1 MSEQNVIVERV
12 GSRLD
17 IVLNRPDRKN
27 SITQQLAVELRD
39 AFLNVPSEAGCILL
53 SGSGGA
59 FCSGIDLK
67 IAGADLKNEPLTAW
81 VEVHAAIYKCRVP
94 VVVALERYAI
104 NAGAALALAA
114 NIVVAGES
122 SFLQVGEIAMGVPA
136 FLGSAGGAVLA
147 SKIPTSSMRP
157 MVLVLLIIVAVYTWF
172 KPDLGKFEN
181 LRHLPK
187 RRVQIAAIAGVVI
200 GFYDGI
206 FGPGTGSFLML
217 ILVASLGYA
226 FITASAIAK
235 VVNVAT
241 NVGAIMVFGI
251 NGAVLWQIGII
262 LGVAN
267 ISGAVIGARLA
278 IKGGST
284 LVRKVFLLVTV
295 ALILKVGIATF

>member
-1 MSEQNVIVERV
+1 VFQD
-12 GSRLD
+12 L
-17 IVLNRPDRKN
+17 
-27 SITQQLAVELRD
+27 TLATAL
-39 AFLNVPSEAGCILL
+39 FLLAASFFAG
-53 SGSGGA
+53 
-59 FCSGIDLK
+59 FIDS
-67 IAGADLKNEPLTAW
+67 IAGGGGLIQLPALLIGLPKSETA
-81 VEVHAAIYKCRVP
+81 EVLGTNKLSSVFGTTTA
-94 VVVALERYAI
+94 
-104 NAGAALALAA
+104 AALYRKQIKPDPKIL
-114 NIVVAGES
+114 
-122 SFLQVGEIAMGVPA
+122 IAMGVPA
-136 FLGSAGGAVLA
+136 FAGSAGGAVLA

-157 MVLVLLIIVAVYTWF
+157 MVIVLLIIVAVYTWL

-187 RRVQIAAIAGVVI
+187 RRVQIAAFAGVVI

-206 FGPGTGSFLML
+206 FGPGTGSVLML

-241 NVGAIMVFGI
+241 NIGAIMVFGI

-262 LGVAN
+262 LGIAN
-267 ISGAVIGARLA
+267 ITGAVIGARLA

-295 ALILKVGIATF
+295 ALIVKVGIATF

>member
-1 MSEQNVIVERV
+1 MFADLTVATA
-12 GSRLD
+12 LF
-17 IVLNRPDRKN
+17 L
-27 SITQQLAVELRD
+27 LA
-39 AFLNVPSEAGCILL
+39 ASFFAG
-53 SGSGGA
+53 
-59 FCSGIDLK
+59 FIDS
-67 IAGADLKNEPLTAW
+67 IAGGGGLIQLPALLIGLPKSETA
-81 VEVHAAIYKCRVP
+81 EVLGTNKLSAVFGTTTA
-94 VVVALERYAI
+94 
-104 NAGAALALAA
+104 AALYRKQIKPDPKIL
-114 NIVVAGES
+114 
-122 SFLQVGEIAMGVPA
+122 IAMGVPA

-147 SKIPTSSMRP
+147 SQIPTSSMRP

-172 KPDLGKFEN
+172 KPDLGKFED

-295 ALILKVGIATF
+295 ALIVKVGIATF

>member
-1 MSEQNVIVERV
+1 VFHDLTIATA
-12 GSRLD
+12 LF
-17 IVLNRPDRKN
+17 L
-27 SITQQLAVELRD
+27 LA
-39 AFLNVPSEAGCILL
+39 ASFFAG
-53 SGSGGA
+53 
-59 FCSGIDLK
+59 FIDS
-67 IAGADLKNEPLTAW
+67 IAGGGGLIQLPALLIGLPKSDTA
-81 VEVHAAIYKCRVP
+81 EVLGTNKLSSIFGTTTA
-94 VVVALERYAI
+94 
-104 NAGAALALAA
+104 AALYRKQIKPDPKVL
-114 NIVVAGES
+114 
-122 SFLQVGEIAMGVPA
+122 IAMGLPA
-136 FLGSAGGAVLA
+136 LLGSAGGAMLA

-157 MVLVLLIIVAVYTWF
+157 MVLVLLIVVAVYTWF

-187 RRVQIAAIAGVVI
+187 RRVQIAALAGVII

-251 NGAVLWQIGII
+251 NGAVIWQIGII
-262 LGVAN
+262 MGVAN

-284 LVRKVFLLVTV
+284 LVRKVFLIVTV
-295 ALILKVGIATF
+295 ALIVKVGIATF

>member
-1 MSEQNVIVERV
+1 MFHDLTIATA
-12 GSRLD
+12 LF
-17 IVLNRPDRKN
+17 L
-27 SITQQLAVELRD
+27 LA
-39 AFLNVPSEAGCILL
+39 ASFFAG
-53 SGSGGA
+53 
-59 FCSGIDLK
+59 FIDS
-67 IAGADLKNEPLTAW
+67 IAGGGGLIQLPALLIGLPKSETA
-81 VEVHAAIYKCRVP
+81 EVLGTNKLSAVFGTTTA
-94 VVVALERYAI
+94 
-104 NAGAALALAA
+104 AALYRKQIKPDPKVL
-114 NIVVAGES
+114 
-122 SFLQVGEIAMGVPA
+122 IAMGVPA

-147 SKIPTSSMRP
+147 SNIPTSSMRP

-187 RRVQIAAIAGVVI
+187 RRVQIAALAGVVI

-251 NGAVLWQIGII
+251 NGAVIWQIGII

-295 ALILKVGIATF
+295 ALIVKVGIATF

>member
-1 MSEQNVIVERV
+1 VFQD
-12 GSRLD
+12 L
-17 IVLNRPDRKN
+17 
-27 SITQQLAVELRD
+27 TLATAL
-39 AFLNVPSEAGCILL
+39 FLLAASFFAG
-53 SGSGGA
+53 
-59 FCSGIDLK
+59 FIDS
-67 IAGADLKNEPLTAW
+67 IAGGGGLIQLPALLIGLPKSETA
-81 VEVHAAIYKCRVP
+81 EVLGTNKLSAVFGTTTA
-94 VVVALERYAI
+94 
-104 NAGAALALAA
+104 AALYRKQIKPDPKIL
-114 NIVVAGES
+114 
-122 SFLQVGEIAMGVPA
+122 IAMGLPA

-226 FITASAIAK
+226 FITASAMAK

-241 NVGAIMVFGI
+241 NVGAITVFGI

-262 LGVAN
+262 LGIAN
-267 ISGAVIGARLA
+267 ITGAVIGARLA

-295 ALILKVGIATF
+295 ALIVKVGIATF

>member
-1 MSEQNVIVERV
+1 MFHDLTIATA
-12 GSRLD
+12 LF
-17 IVLNRPDRKN
+17 L
-27 SITQQLAVELRD
+27 LA
-39 AFLNVPSEAGCILL
+39 ASFFAG
-53 SGSGGA
+53 
-59 FCSGIDLK
+59 FIDS
-67 IAGADLKNEPLTAW
+67 IAGGGGLIQLPALLIGLPKSDTA
-81 VEVHAAIYKCRVP
+81 EVLGTNKLSSVFGTTTA
-94 VVVALERYAI
+94 
-104 NAGAALALAA
+104 AALYRKQIKPDPKIL
-114 NIVVAGES
+114 
-122 SFLQVGEIAMGVPA
+122 IAMGLPA

-157 MVLVLLIIVAVYTWF
+157 MVLVLLIVVAVYTWF

-187 RRVQIAAIAGVVI
+187 RRVQIAAIAGVII

-241 NVGAIMVFGI
+241 NVGAILVFGI
-251 NGAVLWQIGII
+251 NGAVIWQIGII
-262 LGVAN
+262 MGVAN
-267 ISGAVIGARLA
+267 ISGAVVGARLA

-284 LVRKVFLLVTV
+284 LVRKVFLFVTV
-295 ALILKVGIATF
+295 ALIVKVGIATF

>member
-1 MSEQNVIVERV
+1 MFHD
-12 GSRLD
+12 LTTATA
-17 IVLNRPDRKN
+17 LFL
-27 SITQQLAVELRD
+27 LA
-39 AFLNVPSEAGCILL
+39 ASFFAG
-53 SGSGGA
+53 
-59 FCSGIDLK
+59 FIDS
-67 IAGADLKNEPLTAW
+67 IAGGGGLIQLPALLIGLPKSDTA
-81 VEVHAAIYKCRVP
+81 EVLGTNKLSAVFGTTTA
-94 VVVALERYAI
+94 
-104 NAGAALALAA
+104 AALYRKQIKPDPKIL
-114 NIVVAGES
+114 
-122 SFLQVGEIAMGVPA
+122 IAMGLPA

-157 MVLVLLIIVAVYTWF
+157 MVLVLLIIVAIYTWF

-187 RRVQIAAIAGVVI
+187 RRVQIAALAGVII

-251 NGAVLWQIGII
+251 NGAVIWQIGII

-278 IKGGST
+278 IKGGSS
-284 LVRKVFLLVTV
+284 LVRKVFLFVTM
-295 ALILKVGIATF
+295 ALIVKVGIATF

>member
-1 MSEQNVIVERV
+1 MFQDLTLATALFLLAASFFAGFIDSIAGGGGLIHLPALLIGLPKSETAE
-12 GSRLD
+12 
-17 IVLNRPDRKN
+17 VLGTNKLSAVFGTTTAAALYRKQIKPDPK
-27 SITQQLAVELRD
+27 
-39 AFLNVPSEAGCILL
+39 ILL
-53 SGSGGA
+53 
-59 FCSGIDLK
+59 
-67 IAGADLKNEPLTAW
+67 
-81 VEVHAAIYKCRVP
+81 
-94 VVVALERYAI
+94 
-104 NAGAALALAA
+104 
-114 NIVVAGES
+114 
-122 SFLQVGEIAMGVPA
+122 AMGLPA

-147 SKIPTSSMRP
+147 SNIPTSSMRP

-187 RRVQIAAIAGVVI
+187 RRVQIAAFAGVVI

-267 ISGAVIGARLA
+267 ISGAVLGARLA

-295 ALILKVGIATF
+295 ALIVKVGIATF

>member
-1 MSEQNVIVERV
+1 MFQDLTLATALFLLAASFFAGFIDSIAGGGGLIQLPALLIGLPKSETAE
-12 GSRLD
+12 
-17 IVLNRPDRKN
+17 VLGTNKLSAVFGTTTAAALYRKQIKPDPK
-27 SITQQLAVELRD
+27 
-39 AFLNVPSEAGCILL
+39 ILL
-53 SGSGGA
+53 
-59 FCSGIDLK
+59 
-67 IAGADLKNEPLTAW
+67 
-81 VEVHAAIYKCRVP
+81 
-94 VVVALERYAI
+94 
-104 NAGAALALAA
+104 
-114 NIVVAGES
+114 
-122 SFLQVGEIAMGVPA
+122 AMGLPA

-147 SKIPTSSMRP
+147 SSIPTSSMRP

-187 RRVQIAAIAGVVI
+187 RRVQIAAFAGVVI

-267 ISGAVIGARLA
+267 ISGAVLGARLA

-295 ALILKVGIATF
+295 ALIVKVGIATF

>member
-1 MSEQNVIVERV
+1 VFHDLTIATA
-12 GSRLD
+12 LF
-17 IVLNRPDRKN
+17 L
-27 SITQQLAVELRD
+27 LA
-39 AFLNVPSEAGCILL
+39 ASFFAG
-53 SGSGGA
+53 
-59 FCSGIDLK
+59 FIDS
-67 IAGADLKNEPLTAW
+67 IAGGGGLIQLPALLIGLPKSDTA
-81 VEVHAAIYKCRVP
+81 EVLGTNKLSSIFGTTTA
-94 VVVALERYAI
+94 
-104 NAGAALALAA
+104 AALYRKQIKPDPKIL
-114 NIVVAGES
+114 
-122 SFLQVGEIAMGVPA
+122 IAMGLPA
-136 FLGSAGGAVLA
+136 FLGSAGGAILA

-187 RRVQIAAIAGVVI
+187 RRVQIAAIAGVII

-251 NGAVLWQIGII
+251 NGAVIWQIGII
-262 LGVAN
+262 MGVAN
-267 ISGAVIGARLA
+267 ISGAVVGARLA

-284 LVRKVFLLVTV
+284 LVRKVFLIVTI
-295 ALILKVGIATF
+295 ALIIKVGIATF

>member
-1 MSEQNVIVERV
+1 VFQDLTLATALFLLAASFFAGFIDSIAGGGGLIQLPALLIGLPKSETAE
-12 GSRLD
+12 
-17 IVLNRPDRKN
+17 VLGTNKLSAVFGTTTAAALYRKQIKPDPK
-27 SITQQLAVELRD
+27 
-39 AFLNVPSEAGCILL
+39 ILL
-53 SGSGGA
+53 
-59 FCSGIDLK
+59 
-67 IAGADLKNEPLTAW
+67 
-81 VEVHAAIYKCRVP
+81 
-94 VVVALERYAI
+94 
-104 NAGAALALAA
+104 
-114 NIVVAGES
+114 
-122 SFLQVGEIAMGVPA
+122 AMGVPA

-262 LGVAN
+262 LGIAN

-295 ALILKVGIATF
+295 ALIVKVGIATF

>member
-1 MSEQNVIVERV
+1 VFHDLTIATA
-12 GSRLD
+12 LF
-17 IVLNRPDRKN
+17 L
-27 SITQQLAVELRD
+27 LA
-39 AFLNVPSEAGCILL
+39 ASFFAG
-53 SGSGGA
+53 
-59 FCSGIDLK
+59 FIDS
-67 IAGADLKNEPLTAW
+67 IAGGGGLIQLPALLIGLPKSDTA
-81 VEVHAAIYKCRVP
+81 EILGTNKLSSIFGTSTA
-94 VVVALERYAI
+94 
-104 NAGAALALAA
+104 AALYRKQIKPDPKVL
-114 NIVVAGES
+114 
-122 SFLQVGEIAMGVPA
+122 LAMGLPA
-136 FLGSAGGAVLA
+136 LLGSAGGAMLA

-157 MVLVLLIIVAVYTWF
+157 MVLVLLIVVAVYTWF

-181 LRHLPK
+181 LRHLPR
-187 RRVQIAAIAGVVI
+187 RRVQIAALAGVII

-251 NGAVLWQIGII
+251 NSAVIWQIGII
-262 LGVAN
+262 MGVAN
-267 ISGAVIGARLA
+267 ISGAIIGARLA

-295 ALILKVGIATF
+295 ALIVKVGIATF

>member
-1 MSEQNVIVERV
+1 MFHDLTIATA
-12 GSRLD
+12 LF
-17 IVLNRPDRKN
+17 L
-27 SITQQLAVELRD
+27 LA
-39 AFLNVPSEAGCILL
+39 ASFFAG
-53 SGSGGA
+53 
-59 FCSGIDLK
+59 FIDS
-67 IAGADLKNEPLTAW
+67 IAGGGGLIQLPALLIGLPKSETA
-81 VEVHAAIYKCRVP
+81 EVLGTNKLSSVFGTSTAAVLYRKQIKPDPKV
-94 VVVALERYAI
+94 L
-104 NAGAALALAA
+104 
-114 NIVVAGES
+114 
-122 SFLQVGEIAMGVPA
+122 IAMGLPA
-136 FLGSAGGAVLA
+136 LLGSAGGAMLA

-157 MVLVLLIIVAVYTWF
+157 MVLVLLIIVAIYTWF

-181 LRHLPK
+181 LRHLPR
-187 RRVQIAAIAGVVI
+187 RRVQIAALAGVII

-241 NVGAIMVFGI
+241 NVGAILVFGI
-251 NGAVLWQIGII
+251 NGAVIWQIGII
-262 LGVAN
+262 MGVAN

-295 ALILKVGIATF
+295 ALIVKVGIATF

>member
-1 MSEQNVIVERV
+1 VFHDVTIATA
-12 GSRLD
+12 LF
-17 IVLNRPDRKN
+17 L
-27 SITQQLAVELRD
+27 LA
-39 AFLNVPSEAGCILL
+39 ASFFAG
-53 SGSGGA
+53 
-59 FCSGIDLK
+59 FIDS
-67 IAGADLKNEPLTAW
+67 IAGGGGLIQLPALLIGLPKSETA
-81 VEVHAAIYKCRVP
+81 EVLGTNKLSAVFGTTTA
-94 VVVALERYAI
+94 
-104 NAGAALALAA
+104 AALYRKQIKPDPKVL
-114 NIVVAGES
+114 
-122 SFLQVGEIAMGVPA
+122 IAMGVPA
-136 FLGSAGGAVLA
+136 FVGSAGGAVLA

-157 MVLVLLIIVAVYTWF
+157 MVLVLLIVVAIYTWF

-187 RRVQIAAIAGVVI
+187 RRVQIAAFAGVVI

-251 NGAVLWQIGII
+251 NGAVIWQIGII
-262 LGVAN
+262 LGIAN

-284 LVRKVFLLVTV
+284 LVRKVFLIVTV
-295 ALILKVGIATF
+295 ALIVKVGIATF

>member
-1 MSEQNVIVERV
+1 VFHDLTIATA
-12 GSRLD
+12 LF
-17 IVLNRPDRKN
+17 L
-27 SITQQLAVELRD
+27 LA
-39 AFLNVPSEAGCILL
+39 ASFFAG
-53 SGSGGA
+53 
-59 FCSGIDLK
+59 FIDS
-67 IAGADLKNEPLTAW
+67 IAGGGGLIQLPALLIGLPKSETA
-81 VEVHAAIYKCRVP
+81 EVLGTNKLSSIFGTSTAAVLYRKQIKPDPKV
-94 VVVALERYAI
+94 L
-104 NAGAALALAA
+104 
-114 NIVVAGES
+114 
-122 SFLQVGEIAMGVPA
+122 IAMGLPA

-157 MVLVLLIIVAVYTWF
+157 MVLVLLIIVAIYTWF

-187 RRVQIAAIAGVVI
+187 RRVQIAAIAGVLI

-251 NGAVLWQIGII
+251 NGAVIWQIGII
-262 LGVAN
+262 MGVAN
-267 ISGAVIGARLA
+267 ISGAIIGARLA

-284 LVRKVFLLVTV
+284 LVRKVFLFVTV
-295 ALILKVGIATF
+295 ALIIKVGIATF

>member
-1 MSEQNVIVERV
+1 MFYDLTIATA
-12 GSRLD
+12 LF
-17 IVLNRPDRKN
+17 L
-27 SITQQLAVELRD
+27 LA
-39 AFLNVPSEAGCILL
+39 ASFFAG
-53 SGSGGA
+53 
-59 FCSGIDLK
+59 FIDS
-67 IAGADLKNEPLTAW
+67 IAGGGGLIQLPALLIGLPKSGTA
-81 VEVHAAIYKCRVP
+81 EVLGTNKLSSIFGTSTA
-94 VVVALERYAI
+94 
-104 NAGAALALAA
+104 AALYRKQIKPDPKVL
-114 NIVVAGES
+114 
-122 SFLQVGEIAMGVPA
+122 LAMGLPA
-136 FLGSAGGAVLA
+136 LLGSAGGAMLA

-157 MVLVLLIIVAVYTWF
+157 MVLVLLIVVAVYTWF

-187 RRVQIAAIAGVVI
+187 RRIQIAALAGVII

-251 NGAVLWQIGII
+251 NGAVIWQIGII
-262 LGVAN
+262 MGVAN
-267 ISGAVIGARLA
+267 ISGAIIGARLA
-278 IKGGST
+278 IRGGST

-295 ALILKVGIATF
+295 ALIVKVGIATF

>member
-1 MSEQNVIVERV
+1 MFADLTVATA
-12 GSRLD
+12 LF
-17 IVLNRPDRKN
+17 L
-27 SITQQLAVELRD
+27 LA
-39 AFLNVPSEAGCILL
+39 ASFFAG
-53 SGSGGA
+53 
-59 FCSGIDLK
+59 FIDS
-67 IAGADLKNEPLTAW
+67 IAGGGGLIQLPALLIGLPKSETA
-81 VEVHAAIYKCRVP
+81 EVLGTNKLSAVFGTTTA
-94 VVVALERYAI
+94 
-104 NAGAALALAA
+104 AALYRKQIKPDPKIL
-114 NIVVAGES
+114 
-122 SFLQVGEIAMGVPA
+122 IAMGVPA

-157 MVLVLLIIVAVYTWF
+157 MVLVRLIIVAVYTWF

-187 RRVQIAAIAGVVI
+187 RRVQIAAFAGVVI

-241 NVGAIMVFGI
+241 NVGAIMVFGV

-295 ALILKVGIATF
+295 ALIVKVGIATF

>member
-1 MSEQNVIVERV
+1 MFHDLTIATA
-12 GSRLD
+12 LF
-17 IVLNRPDRKN
+17 L
-27 SITQQLAVELRD
+27 LA
-39 AFLNVPSEAGCILL
+39 ASFFAG
-53 SGSGGA
+53 
-59 FCSGIDLK
+59 FIDS
-67 IAGADLKNEPLTAW
+67 IAGGGGLIQLPALLIGLPKSDTA
-81 VEVHAAIYKCRVP
+81 EVLGTNKLSAVFGTTTA
-94 VVVALERYAI
+94 
-104 NAGAALALAA
+104 AALYRKQIKPDPKIL
-114 NIVVAGES
+114 
-122 SFLQVGEIAMGVPA
+122 IAMGLPA

-157 MVLVLLIIVAVYTWF
+157 MVLVLLIIVAIYTWF

-251 NGAVLWQIGII
+251 NGAVIWQIGII
-262 LGVAN
+262 MGVAN
-267 ISGAVIGARLA
+267 ISGAIIGARLA

-284 LVRKVFLLVTV
+284 LVRKVFLFVTV
-295 ALILKVGIATF
+295 ALIVKVGIATF

>member
-1 MSEQNVIVERV
+1 VFQD
-12 GSRLD
+12 L
-17 IVLNRPDRKN
+17 
-27 SITQQLAVELRD
+27 TLATAL
-39 AFLNVPSEAGCILL
+39 FLLAASFFAG
-53 SGSGGA
+53 
-59 FCSGIDLK
+59 FIDS
-67 IAGADLKNEPLTAW
+67 IAGGGGLIQLPALLIGLPKSETA
-81 VEVHAAIYKCRVP
+81 EVLGTNKLSAVFGTTTA
-94 VVVALERYAI
+94 
-104 NAGAALALAA
+104 AALYRKQIKPDPKIL
-114 NIVVAGES
+114 
-122 SFLQVGEIAMGVPA
+122 IAMGVPA

-157 MVLVLLIIVAVYTWF
+157 MVLVLLIVVAVYTWF

-241 NVGAIMVFGI
+241 NVGAIMVFGV

-262 LGVAN
+262 LGIAN

-295 ALILKVGIATF
+295 ALIVKVGIATF

>member
-1 MSEQNVIVERV
+1 MFQDLTLATALFLLAASFFAGFIDSIAGGGGLIQLPALLIGLPKSETAE
-12 GSRLD
+12 
-17 IVLNRPDRKN
+17 VLGTNKLSAVFGTTTAAALYRKQIKPDPK
-27 SITQQLAVELRD
+27 
-39 AFLNVPSEAGCILL
+39 ILL
-53 SGSGGA
+53 
-59 FCSGIDLK
+59 
-67 IAGADLKNEPLTAW
+67 
-81 VEVHAAIYKCRVP
+81 
-94 VVVALERYAI
+94 
-104 NAGAALALAA
+104 
-114 NIVVAGES
+114 
-122 SFLQVGEIAMGVPA
+122 AMGVPA

-241 NVGAIMVFGI
+241 NVGAITVFGI

-262 LGVAN
+262 LGIAN
-267 ISGAVIGARLA
+267 ITGAVIGARLA

-295 ALILKVGIATF
+295 ALIVKVGIATF

>member
-1 MSEQNVIVERV
+1 MFHDLTIATA
-12 GSRLD
+12 LF
-17 IVLNRPDRKN
+17 L
-27 SITQQLAVELRD
+27 LA
-39 AFLNVPSEAGCILL
+39 ASFFAG
-53 SGSGGA
+53 
-59 FCSGIDLK
+59 FIDS
-67 IAGADLKNEPLTAW
+67 IAGGGGLIQLPALLIGLPKSETA
-81 VEVHAAIYKCRVP
+81 EVLGTNKLSSVFGTTTAAAMYRKQIKP
-94 VVVALERYAI
+94 DPKIL
-104 NAGAALALAA
+104 
-114 NIVVAGES
+114 
-122 SFLQVGEIAMGVPA
+122 IAMGLPA

-157 MVLVLLIIVAVYTWF
+157 MVLVLLIVVAVYTWF

-187 RRVQIAAIAGVVI
+187 RRFQIAACAGVVI

-251 NGAVLWQIGII
+251 NGAVIWQIGII
-262 LGVAN
+262 MGVAN
-267 ISGAVIGARLA
+267 ISGAVLGARLA

-284 LVRKVFLLVTV
+284 LVRKVFLIVTV
-295 ALILKVGIATF
+295 ALIVKVGIATF